1 MPEIWKDV
9 SGYEG
14 LYKVS
19 NYGRVKSLYTNPPKI
34 MKQTRSSTGYYHIQ
48 LYKNKKPET
57 VAIHVIVA
65 RTFLGDSNGKEINHI
80 DGVKSN
86 NNVSNLEYVT
96 KSENQLHAIKL
107 GLRSKSPMTGRF
119 GADSPTSHTILQ
131 YDLNGN
137 FLKMWVGISETA
149 RILGVDYNSI
159 SCCINGYNKS
169 AYGYMWR
176 RYMGGEIPQ
185 KIEPCSNRKK
195 GVMPHNIKRNRKC
208 RPISQYSTDGKLV
221 KVWDSYKEIEKTYK
235 NSNGNIYKC
244 ISGKSKTAYGY
255 IWKFAE

>member
-9 SGYEG
+9 FGYEG
-14 LYKVS
+14 LYRVS
-19 NYGRVKSLYTNPPKI
+19 NCGRVKSLYTNPPKD
-34 MKQTRSSTGYYHIQ
+34 MKLTKSATGYYHVQ

-57 VAIHVIVA
+57 VAVHTMVA
-65 RTFLGDSNGKEINHI
+65 RAFLGAPNGKEVNHI
-80 DGVKSN
+80 DCVKTN
-86 NNVSNLEYVT
+86 NNISNLEYVT

-119 GADSPTSHTILQ
+119 GADSPKSRTILQ

-149 RILGVDYNSI
+149 RILGVDYKSI
-159 SCCINGYNKS
+159 SCCINGHNKS

-185 KIEPCSNRKK
+185 KIEPCPKRKR
-195 GVMPHNIKRNRKC
+195 VFSRTM
-208 RPISQYSTDGKLV
+208 
-221 KVWDSYKEIEKTYK
+221 
-235 NSNGNIYKC
+235 
-244 ISGKSKTAYGY
+244 
-255 IWKFAE
+255 